1 MGFWV
6 GVNSKNPSNSG
17 LFDQK
22 VGFFSRKIPKT
33 GVFTLPGVLFKSGA
47 ALKWI
52 RYFPTLGNV
61 MWVNK
66 CFAYLNSEWI
76 FSLWIRLIVR
86 NVRQL
91 MELHQELVLK
101 VMASAALVRL
111 RFFLLRIDNCFIH
124 SLTKFY
130 YIPKCLFNHIG
141 NFFNIFNSLLD
152 MWILIEAELYLYGP
166 SRNNSSHNK
175 SMYLHVQYN
184 EMKHHFLTFS

>member
-1 MGFWV
+1 
-6 GVNSKNPSNSG
+6 
-17 LFDQK
+17 
-22 VGFFSRKIPKT
+22 
-33 GVFTLPGVLFKSGA
+33 
-47 ALKWI
+47 
-52 RYFPTLGNV
+52 

-141 NFFNIFNSLLD
+141 NFFNIFNSLLN

-184 EMKHHFLTFS
+184 EMKHHFLTFSWDFLNNFQKSQTSNPCICISQNTLREFFLISHCINIYHFL